1 MFALTDCRTDPQI
14 ISSLGRLG
22 YETIPMPPA
31 DYLQSGVASHT
42 DMLIFIGFGKLFC
55 HEKYYVA
62 NRELIDRI
70 ASLLGVELALSDEPI
85 GTDYPCDVLFN
96 ACLLGTRLICNK
108 KTVSKL
114 IPDAAEGL
122 GYEIINVNQGYTKCS
137 VAVVS
142 ENAVITADKSIGSA
156 CSSLGIDVLTVCE
169 GHISLPPYDYGF
181 IGGASGFDNDKVYF
195 CGSLDRHPDGDR
207 IKEFCKKHGMA
218 AISLCDGVLQDV
230 GTLFLFK

>member
-14 ISSLGRLG
+14 LYSLGRLG

-31 DYLQSGVASHT
+31 DYMQSGVASHT

-62 NRELIDRI
+62 NRELINRI
-70 ASLLGVELALSDEPI
+70 ASLLGVELALSDELI
-85 GTDYPCDVLFN
+85 GADYPRDVLFN
-96 ACLLGTRLICNK
+96 ACLLGKRLICNK
-108 KTVSKL
+108 STVSKL
-114 IPDAAEGL
+114 ILDAAEGL

-142 ENAVITADKSIGSA
+142 ENAVITADKSIKNVCRAFG
-156 CSSLGIDVLTVCE
+156 LDVLTVCE

-195 CGSLDRHPDGDR
+195 CGSLDRHPDGER
-207 IKEFCKKHGMA
+207 IKKFCEKHGKV
-218 AISLCDGVLQDV
+218 AISLCDGELQDV
-230 GTLFLFK
+230 GTLFFIQ

>member
-14 ISSLGRLG
+14 LSSLGRLG

-31 DYLQSGVASHT
+31 DYLQSGVASHS

-70 ASLLGVELALSDEPI
+70 ASLCGVELALSDEPT
-85 GTDYPCDVLFN
+85 GANYPRDVLFN
-96 ACLLGTRLICNK
+96 ACLLGNRLICNK
-108 KTVSKL
+108 NTVSKL
-114 IPDAAEGL
+114 ILAAAEGL
-122 GYEIINVNQGYTKCS
+122 RYEIISVNQGYTKCS

-142 ENAVITADKSIGSA
+142 ENAIITADKSIGSA
-156 CSSLGIDVLTVCE
+156 CSSFGIDVLTICE

-181 IGGASGFDNDKVYF
+181 IGGASGFCDDKVYF
-195 CGSLDRHPDGDR
+195 CGSLEKHPDGER
-207 IKEFCKKHGMA
+207 IKKFCEKHGKI
-218 AISLCDGVLQDV
+218 AISLSDGELQDV
-230 GTLFLFK
+230 GTLFLLK